1 MTVLLADD
9 DDGLRNNFARF
20 IRQFFPVITA
30 GTVDETRAALRA
42 RDDWRGFVFD
52 LRFGPNQP
60 EAGFTLLAEARALF
74 PDVPAFIVTGFLD
87 AETVLRAASLD
98 ARCWPKAMATEHFRQ
113 LANILEREKKTAVH
127 RQRDARHDTAATGS
141 GGASCA
147 PRSQPGAQVE
157 VEPRATRTLS
167 RGHGGRPDALR
178 VS

>member
-113 LANILEREKKTAVH
+113 LANILEREKKNRSPSPARRQARYRRH
-127 RQRDARHDTAATGS
+127 RERRS
-141 GGASCA
+141 ILRAS
-147 PRSQPGAQVE
+147 
-157 VEPRATRTLS
+157 
-167 RGHGGRPDALR
+167 
-178 VS
+178 